1 MRISD
6 WSSDVCSSDLPAE
19 VEASF
24 EAYKQALVEGD
35 GARASELTASDT
47 HAFVKQTLDRAL
59 TMEEPALRAL
69 PLLDQISV
77 LMLRQDMKPE
87 QLRSMK
93 HAVPVAY
100 AVHHGSIDALDV
112 QTLDAAEFPVN
123 GSMALTRSED
133 GRARRK

>member
-1 MRISD
+1 MTARCFLA
-6 WSSDVCSSDLPAE
+6 VLLVALLPTAALANPAE

-77 LMLRQDMKPE
+77 LMLRHNMKPE
-87 QLRSMK
+87 QLRAMK
-93 HAVPVAY
+93 DGDRSEEHTSELQSLMRISY
-100 AVHHGSIDALDV
+100 AVFCLKKKNKQ
-112 QTLDAAEFPVN
+112 QT
-123 GSMALTRSED
+123 STWTT
-133 GRARRK
+133 

>member
-6 WSSDVCSSDLPAE
+6 WSSDVCSSDLNPAE

-59 TMEEPALRAL
+59 TMEEPALRTL

-77 LMLRQDMKPE
+77 LMLRHNMKPE
-87 QLRSMK
+87 QLRAMK
-93 HAVPVAY
+93 QDRK
-100 AVHHGSIDALDV
+100 S
-112 QTLDAAEFPVN
+112 
-123 GSMALTRSED
+123 TRLNSSH
-133 GRARRK
+133 